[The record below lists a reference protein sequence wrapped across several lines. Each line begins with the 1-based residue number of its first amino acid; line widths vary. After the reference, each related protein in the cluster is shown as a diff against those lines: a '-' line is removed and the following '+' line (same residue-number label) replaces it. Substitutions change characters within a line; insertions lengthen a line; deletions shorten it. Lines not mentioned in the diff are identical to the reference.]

1 MLVSQALAFP
11 LSSLSV
17 MPWAAQSMMVPI
29 VNTLAVFS
37 TIDVGVDAAL
47 PLFISAFVWI
57 TCAFGL
63 AVFVGLSY
71 TRDRFSNMFPV
82 KVRIGDRV
90 AVCNASRWQQ
100 GPQVS
105 VWALPAGG
113 LVPPTLTAVPLL
125 APPV

>member
-1 MLVSQALAFP
+1 
-11 LSSLSV
+11 
-17 MPWAAQSMMVPI
+17 MMVPI

-90 AVCNASRWQQ
+90 AVQCEQVAARSTSQRLGRCQQ
-100 GPQVS
+100 QVA
-105 VWALPAGG
+105 WFRRR
-113 LVPPTLTAVPLL
+113 
-125 APPV
+125 